1 MTRTR
6 CGNCGAEQLIGGG
19 AEGARQ
25 WFRRHRRE
33 ECAVRGAASTAKRMS
48 DAELLAKAKRL
59 RPIPVPAAAP
69 SGNGTTPRSTAGEPG
84 GKTGVPRAWQGGNC
98 FKGCIASILGVE
110 ISRVPEPAESWSE
123 GARGWL
129 DRYGERLVK
138 ATGYRL
144 ERLPAHA
151 CPPRNPTQA
160 WIATISEDGPADHC
174 VVARGAYVLFDPSR
188 HYLGLLPMNR
198 LRDGMLV
205 QPTKRVVPTF
215 SPRGSGYAVV
225 AA

>member
-1 MTRTR
+1 MTRTS
-6 CGNCGAEQLIGGG
+6 CGNCGAEHLVGDGV
-19 AEGARQ
+19 EGARR
-25 WFRRHRRE
+25 WFKAHRRE
-33 ECAVRGAASTAKRMS
+33 ECAVRGAASTATRMP

-69 SGNGTTPRSTAGEPG
+69 SGKWNDASFDRWGARR
-84 GKTGVPRAWQGGNC
+84 KTGVPRAWQGGNC
-98 FKGCIASILGVE
+98 LKGCIASILGVE

-138 ATGYRL
+138 ATGCRL
-144 ERLPAHA
+144 ERLPPHA
-151 CPPRNPTQA
+151 CPPRNPNQP
-160 WIATISEDGPADHC
+160 WIATIGEDGPADHC

-188 HYLGLLPMNR
+188 QYLGLLPMNR

-205 QPTKRVVPTF
+205 VPTKRVVPVF
-215 SPRGSGYAVV
+215 SPRGSGHTVV